1 MSYRDP
7 VLQSGESTSQFYE
20 VTYRP
25 NSQSVDAYF
34 RIDDSHVGPFT
45 IGPETTKAQA
55 IERAVKLFILC
66 DVNSCHRDVIA
77 ILSAGVNEVSA
88 KWGCPSLAEEAKA
101 ESLMQVM
108 HSMYGRT
115 EAKES
120 P

>member
-45 IGPETTKAQA
+45 IGPETTKTQA
-55 IERAVKLFILC
+55 IERAAKLFILC

-77 ILSAGVNEVSA
+77 ILSAGINEVSA
-88 KWGCPSLAEEAKA
+88 KWVWPALAEEAKVEA
-101 ESLMQVM
+101 LMQVM
-108 HSMYGRT
+108 YSMCGDSHAT
-115 EAKES
+115 A

>member
-7 VLQSGESTSQFYE
+7 VLQSGQSTSQFYE

-34 RIDDSHVGPFT
+34 RIDDSHIGPFT
-45 IGPETTKAQA
+45 IGPMTTKAQA
-55 IERAVKLFILC
+55 LGRAVKLLILC

-77 ILSAGVNEVSA
+77 ILNAGINEVSA
-88 KWGCPSLAEEAKA
+88 KWGWPALAEEAKT
-101 ESLMQVM
+101 ESLIRVM
-108 HSMYGRT
+108 YSMYGDSHAT
-115 EAKES
+115 A